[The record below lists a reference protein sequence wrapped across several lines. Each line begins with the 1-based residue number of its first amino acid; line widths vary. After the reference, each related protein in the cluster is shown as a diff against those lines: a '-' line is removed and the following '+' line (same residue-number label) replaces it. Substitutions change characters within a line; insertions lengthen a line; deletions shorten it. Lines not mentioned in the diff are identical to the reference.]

1 MRFTLFT
8 ATILALSLTLQSTSA
23 TITNE
28 EFPIV
33 KALDATTD
41 LLSSFNGD
49 QGASASHV
57 HALEARSSPHVSIFR
72 RHSRLAKRCS
82 SKLHASKKDVE
93 HTTKEEHHHKSS
105 DKKKHSDSKHSDSKH
120 KSTSNND
127 ATSTNVKAAKKK
139 SDSKSKSK
147 SSSSSSG
154 HVTNT
159 DGSGDYSRVESNRGN
174 NFWSQNNWDFWSY
187 ADPTHG
193 QVAYQSEQ
201 NAKNQGLIGTKDGA
215 AFLRMSDKDI
225 SGTNRP
231 SVRFQSKKAY
241 DSGLII
247 FDVEKMPVGC
257 GTWPA
262 LWTTDGGSWPHGGEI
277 DVMEGVGYTS
287 GGKNENQMTVHLGEN
302 SPLQLNRR
310 ALEPR
315 ASFIGRI
322 MEGATNCNQWGS
334 HTGCAFFDSNK
345 NGPSWGTDFNNAGG
359 GIWAMQFGNN
369 GGVKIW
375 FWGRKSGKIPEE
387 LSKPS
392 QSPKKLDPSSWG
404 KPMANFQSD
413 VINQKVKKQNIIINI
428 TAGGDWAGNVPLDGK
443 CKGQNIWQAIKKG
456 SNYDDA
462 EFIINGVDV
471 YCKNGKC

>member
-8 ATILALSLTLQSTSA
+8 ATILAISLTIKSTTA
-23 TITNE
+23 TISNE
-28 EFPIV
+28 EFILGGS
-33 KALDATTD
+33 KALDAT
-41 LLSSFNGD
+41 LNPINSNV
-49 QGASASHV
+49 QP
-57 HALEARSSPHVSIFR
+57 LEARSSPHVSIFR
-72 RHSRLAKRCS
+72 RHSHLAKRCS
-82 SKLHASKKDVE
+82 SKLHASKKDEE
-93 HTTKEEHHHKSS
+93 HTKKPHH
-105 DKKKHSDSKHSDSKH
+105 DKQKN

-127 ATSTNVKAAKKK
+127 IKSTNVKATKKK

-147 SSSSSSG
+147 SKSGKHPSKSSSSSG
-154 HVTNT
+154 HVSDTN
-159 DGSGDYSRVESNRGN
+159 GSGDYSRVESNRGN
-174 NFWSQNNWDFWSY
+174 NFWTQNTWDFWSY
-187 ADPTHG
+187 DDPTHG
-193 QVAYQSEQ
+193 QVSYQSEQ
-201 NAKNQGLIGTKDGA
+201 NAKNQGLIGLKDGS
-215 AFLRMSDKDI
+215 AFLRMSNKDI
-225 SGTNRP
+225 GGTNRP

-241 DSGLII
+241 DSGLVI
-247 FDVEKMPVGC
+247 FDVKKMPVGC

-262 LWTTDGGSWPHGGEI
+262 LWTTKGDSWPHGGEI
-277 DVMEGVGYTS
+277 DVMEGVGYTA

-310 ALEPR
+310 SLHSR
-315 ASFIGRI
+315 ASYVGRI

-345 NGPSWGTDFNNAGG
+345 NGPSWGNEFNEAGG

-375 FWGRKSGKIPEE
+375 FWGRKSGQIPSE
-387 LSKPS
+387 LSKPT
-392 QSPKKLDPSSWG
+392 QSPKNLNPSSWG

-413 VINQKVKKQNIIINI
+413 VIDAKVKKQNIIINI

-462 EFIINGVDV
+462 EFILNGVDV

>member
-1 MRFTLFT
+1 MMHFTLFT
-8 ATILALSLTLQSTSA
+8 TIVLAFSLSLHSTSA
-23 TITNE
+23 TISND
-28 EFPIV
+28 EFV
-33 KALDATTD
+33 LGKALDATSD
-41 LLSSFNGD
+41 LMNIYNHGND
-49 QGASASHV
+49 ASPSHL
-57 HALEARSSPHVSIFR
+57 HPLEARSSPHVSNNLR
-72 RHSRLAKRCS
+72 RHSHLAKRCKSKSHS
-82 SKLHASKKDVE
+82 SKSHHQ
-93 HTTKEEHHHKSS
+93 HTDT
-105 DKKKHSDSKHSDSKH
+105 KH

-127 ATSTNVKAAKKK
+127 VSSTNIKTTKKK
-139 SDSKSKSK
+139 GDSKSSHPSTSSS

-154 HVTNT
+154 HVSDTN
-159 DGSGDYSRVESNRGN
+159 GSGDYTRVDSNRGN
-174 NFWSQNNWDFWSY
+174 QFWSKNSWDFWSQ

-201 NAKNQGLIGTKDGA
+201 NAKSQGLIGMKDGA
-215 AFLRMSDKDI
+215 AFLRMSNKDI
-225 SGTNRP
+225 WDTNRP

-241 DSGLII
+241 DSGLVI
-247 FDVEKMPVGC
+247 FDVQKMPVGC

-262 LWTTDGGSWPHGGEI
+262 LWTTKGDSWPHGGEI
-277 DVMEGVGYTS
+277 DVMEGVGYTA

-310 ALEPR
+310 SLEAR
-315 ASFIGRI
+315 ASFVGRI
-322 MEGATNCNQWGS
+322 MEGATNCNQWGA

-345 NGPSWGTDFNNAGG
+345 NGPSWGNEFNEAGG

-375 FWGRKSGKIPEE
+375 FWGRKSGTIPEE

-392 QSPKKLDPSSWG
+392 ESPKKLNPSSWG
-404 KPMANFQSD
+404 KPMANFQSS
-413 VINQKVKKQNIIINI
+413 VIDAKVKKQNIIINI

-443 CKGQNIWQAIKKG
+443 CQGQNIWQAIKKG

-471 YCKNGKC
+471 YCKNGQC